1 VAAEYRIDPETG
13 DWRIVAPDRAGR
25 PTDIAGGHDAP
36 CPFDPGHEDM
46 TMPEVLR
53 VPAGKEAGTETG
65 KEEPWRVRIVPN
77 RYPVLDDRG
86 AWPEATGLHEVVIE
100 SPRHDADLKDAT
112 TEAVLEVLKAMRER
126 CRVIVRER
134 RPAAIVV
141 FRNHGAAAGTSLRHP
156 HSQIVALDQA
166 PPGLLDRWQRARR
179 FLEETGRRLHDEEAA
194 RERAEQTRIVH
205 DADGLLV
212 YQPRAAAVS
221 HETVLLPDDES
232 AGLAGASDD
241 ALKAMAR
248 MLPAVASALASVR
261 DDPAYNLVVH
271 AGPATEAE
279 ASRWYRWHI
288 GLYPRVNR
296 RAGLEIATGLG
307 VNPTVP
313 EKTAPV
319 LKAALKLA
327 ERAPSSSAPP
337 APR

>member
-1 VAAEYRIDPETG
+1 MAAEYRIDAETG
-13 DWRIVAPDRAGR
+13 EWRIVAPERAGR
-25 PTDIAGGHDAP
+25 PSDIAGGHDAP

-53 VPAGKEAGTETG
+53 VPADRDR
-65 KEEPWRVRIVPN
+65 PWRVRVVPN

-100 SPRHDADLKDAT
+100 SPRHDGDLKDAT
-112 TEAVLEVLKAMRER
+112 AEEALEVLEAMRAR
-126 CRVIVRER
+126 CRTIVAVR

-166 PPGLLDRWQRARR
+166 PPGLAERWRRARR
-179 FLEETGRRLHDEEAA
+179 FHEETGRRLHDDQAE
-194 RERAEQTRIVH
+194 RERAEKTRVVH
-205 DADGLLV
+205 DGDGLLV

-221 HETVLLPDDES
+221 HETMLLPDDES

-241 ALKAMAR
+241 ALKTMSR
-248 MLPAVASALASVR
+248 LLPAVASALAAVR

-271 AGPATEAE
+271 AGPADDPEAG
-279 ASRWYRWHI
+279 RWYRWHI
-288 GLYPRVNR
+288 GLYPRVSR

-313 EKTAPV
+313 EKTAPA
-319 LKAALKLA
+319 LKAALKLGK
-327 ERAPSSSAPP
+327 RAPSSSAPP

>member
-1 VAAEYRIDPETG
+1 VGAEYRIDPETG
-13 DWRIVAPDRAGR
+13 EWRIVAPDRAGR
-25 PTDIAGGHDAP
+25 PSDIAGGQDAP

-53 VPAGKEAGTETG
+53 VPAGRDQ
-65 KEEPWRVRIVPN
+65 PWRVRVVPN

-86 AWPEATGLHEVVIE
+86 EWPAATGLHEVVIE
-100 SPRHDADLKDAT
+100 SPRHDGDLKGAT
-112 TEAVLEVLKAMRER
+112 AGEALEVLKVMRER
-126 CRVIVRER
+126 CRAIVEQR

-166 PPGLLDRWQRARR
+166 PPGLAGRWERARR
-179 FLEETGRRLHDEEAA
+179 FHAETGRCLHDAEAA
-194 RERAEQTRIVH
+194 RERAESARIVH
-205 DADGLLV
+205 DGDGLLV

-241 ALKAMAR
+241 ALGNMAR

-261 DDPAYNLVVH
+261 EDPAYNLVVH
-271 AGPATEAE
+271 AGPATDPEA
-279 ASRWYRWHI
+279 ARWYRWHI
-288 GLYPRVNR
+288 GLYPRVSR

-307 VNPTVP
+307 VNPAVP
-313 EKTAPV
+313 EQTAPV
-319 LKAALKLA
+319 LRAALKPA
-327 ERAPSSSAPP
+327 ARAPSSSAPR